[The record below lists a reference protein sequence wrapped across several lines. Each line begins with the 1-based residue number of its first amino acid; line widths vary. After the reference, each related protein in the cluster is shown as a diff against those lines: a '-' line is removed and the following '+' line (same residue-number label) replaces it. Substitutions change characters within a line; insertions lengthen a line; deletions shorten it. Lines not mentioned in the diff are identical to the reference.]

1 IRCSLTIASSLTS
14 PVIAVNA
21 AAAVPGPFSRNL
33 RRDSVPASV
42 TARFIEER
50 QIDGQTTSIC
60 NLNAYDYFCL
70 IDQESANECIHTVI
84 PQDVIH
90 CISLLCPNSS
100 VKVINCVITPLQMAL
115 PTIRDWKKSKIHFRI
130 SDIALKWH
138 RPEAE

>member
-1 IRCSLTIASSLTS
+1 MISKSFPIQAFVALLTIASSLTS

-70 IDQESANECIHTVI
+70 IDQESANECIDTVI

-100 VKVINCVITPLQMAL
+100 VKVINCVITPPRNGITNDPGLE
-115 PTIRDWKKSKIHFRI
+115 KIKNPF
-130 SDIALKWH
+130 
-138 RPEAE
+138 PNQ